1 MGKPDNPCVPSPC
14 GPNSRCL
21 ISPQGYATCSCM
33 PGYRG
38 SPPLCKPECVV
49 STECPL
55 TLTCINQKCV
65 DPCHGTCGV
74 GANCYVINHNP
85 ICQCPPGHVGDPFSM
100 CILPP
105 GTFSFLLFR
114 VHATKILTSVLDCN
128 LLIYLKIFLFFII
141 IYFITAT
148 FHYTNHIFLNKIF
161 VVAEPIPNIPLNPC
175 DPSPCGPNSI
185 CQIREGRPVC
195 SCLANYLGSPPYCRP
210 ECIMNSECPFDKA
223 CMSEKCQNPCTQ
235 SCGLN
240 AKCNVVN
247 HTPYCTCLPGYEG
260 DAFVSC
266 SKKPACMYLLE
277 KLYPWEVKHY
287 CRN

>member
-33 PGYRG
+33 PGYSG

-105 GTFSFLLFR
+105 GTFLLLLFR
-114 VHATKILTSVLDCN
+114 VRARKIL
-128 LLIYLKIFLFFII
+128 I
-141 IYFITAT
+141 
-148 FHYTNHIFLNKIF
+148 
-161 VVAEPIPNIPLNPC
+161 
-175 DPSPCGPNSI
+175 
-185 CQIREGRPVC
+185 
-195 SCLANYLGSPPYCRP
+195 
-210 ECIMNSECPFDKA
+210 
-223 CMSEKCQNPCTQ
+223 
-235 SCGLN
+235 
-240 AKCNVVN
+240 NVSS
-247 HTPYCTCLPGYEG
+247 G
-260 DAFVSC
+260 
-266 SKKPACMYLLE
+266 M
-277 KLYPWEVKHY
+277 
-287 CRN
+287 